1 MSFVQTTPNP
11 LISARLTTVARKLL
25 SSGSLRFVS
34 FSLGDSEID
43 YLHGKD
49 ISYKPS
55 NNRILSPFDKQG
67 DLKYKL
73 PSLDKINYTAAD
85 FYNPLPSIVPV
96 ENEITNTA
104 KRRGFFTGS
113 TNNYSAFT
121 YQSPRSAS
129 NSYVLQ
135 GDVIVHISG
144 VTGSTSMRVYSG
156 TTFTGGTSPGV
167 DDYLLFEL
175 RNPSMS
181 ALTRSVNGRSSIY
194 IDHRQPIPYL
204 WYKIEAKS
212 GNLATSGFLD
222 LTLDRKLPNFQ
233 AVTGGTTTG
242 GGLLSGASQT
252 TLANVLFYP
261 SGNSID
267 TFYGSGETTQ
277 YWNEDTLAFTN
288 TSNLA
293 NDELNMW
300 NMNIVHTETIAGN
313 DLTTYETHTDYG
325 STGYTGI
332 KNYLNYTFDK
342 PEQKAIGII
351 HYTNHSISNYYGE
364 SLHKDTIKLHL
375 PTIMWHHNDGV
386 TLGLVLSNKG
396 ETKKNTI
403 VGGTLDPSG
412 TNGKITTTY
421 YNLTDSSGN
430 TVGRVFNDLKTIII
444 DDEELLAAM
453 SYKSNRNWT
462 LPKLEGKAVD
472 VAASVGTNLFS
483 PQTQQVYVSY
493 LFENQGIWTG
503 TTVGTPKNL
512 GTTTGLHC
520 QNYILITGDTNQSPT
535 PGVAQVRFP
544 LGKLPYMRSVADMV
558 TYSGTGWSSTNL
570 KLICQRTA
578 LGQRPK
584 ADSWRWIDSTSG
596 LTNYAT
602 TSGTSINPDDLD
614 QSQNQKVFNITK
626 ELYDTNSGNTYVLN
640 NYITIPTTAQS
651 GKLQFGDEVFF
662 FGNIETDIQAISYKT
677 KFVLPAG
684 GNSFNTSINPTWTNS
699 SSVYISEVGIYDGN
713 SSLVAIGKINKPIE
727 KKVGKTILLELEI
740 DF

>member
-1 MSFVQTTPNP
+1 MSFVQTSPNP
-11 LISARLTTVARKLL
+11 LLSAKLTEIGRRLIG
-25 SSGSLRFVS
+25 SGSINYVF

-43 YLHGKD
+43 YGHGKD
-49 ISYKPS
+49 ISYKHS
-55 NNRILSPFDKQG
+55 NNRILSPFDRSP
-67 DLKYKL
+67 DLKYKIG
-73 PSLDKINYTAAD
+73 SLDLLNPTSAN
-85 FYNPLPSIVPV
+85 FYNPLPAIVPV

-104 KRRGFFTGS
+104 KQRGFFSGT
-113 TNNYSAFT
+113 TNNYSIRT
-121 YQSPRSAS
+121 LQSPHSPDRYLHQA
-129 NSYVLQ
+129 NS
-135 GDVIVHISG
+135 VIRLSG
-144 VTGSTSMRVYSG
+144 MTGTTSVRVYSG
-156 TTFTGGTSPGV
+156 STFTGGTQPGIN
-167 DDYLLFEL
+167 DYLLLEL

-181 ALTRSVNGRSSIY
+181 SSTRSTNSGAAIY
-194 IDHRQPIPYL
+194 IDHRQPVPYL

-222 LTLDRKLPNFQ
+222 LTLDRSLPNFQ
-233 AVTGGTTTG
+233 AVTGGTATG

-252 TLANVLFYP
+252 TLANVFFYP

-293 NDELNMW
+293 NDELNIW

-342 PEQKAIGII
+342 PDQKAIGII
-351 HYTNHSISNYYGE
+351 HYTNKSISNYYGE

-375 PTIMWHHNDGV
+375 PTIMWHHNDGT

-444 DDEELLAAM
+444 TDEELLAAM

-462 LPKLEGKAVD
+462 LPTLEGKSVD
-472 VAASVGTNLFS
+472 VSTSVGTNLFS

-503 TTVGTPKNL
+503 TTIGTPKNL
-512 GTTTGLHC
+512 GMTTGLHC
-520 QNYILITGDTNQSPT
+520 QNYTLITGDTNQSPT

-544 LGKLPYMRSVADMV
+544 LGKLPYMRSVAEMASL
-558 TYSGTGWSSTNL
+558 SGTGWGATNL
-570 KLICQRTA
+570 KLLVQRTA

-584 ADSWRWIDSTSG
+584 ADSWRYISVTSG
-596 LTNYAT
+596 LTNYSS
-602 TSGTSINPDDLD
+602 TSGTSINPSDLD
-614 QSQNQKVFNITK
+614 ESQNQKVFNITK
-626 ELYDTNSGNTYVLN
+626 ELYDTNSGNTYNLN
-640 NYITIPTTAQS
+640 NFIQIPTTAQ
-651 GKLQFGDEVFF
+651 GNKLQFGDEVFF

-677 KFVLPAG
+677 KFVLPCG
-684 GNSFNTSINPTWTNS
+684 GNNFNSSINPTWTSGSNIW
-699 SSVYISEVGIYDGN
+699 ISEVGIYDN
-713 SSLVAIGKINKPIE
+713 DKNLVCLGKINKPIE
-727 KKVGKTILLELEI
+727 KKVGKTILLEVEL